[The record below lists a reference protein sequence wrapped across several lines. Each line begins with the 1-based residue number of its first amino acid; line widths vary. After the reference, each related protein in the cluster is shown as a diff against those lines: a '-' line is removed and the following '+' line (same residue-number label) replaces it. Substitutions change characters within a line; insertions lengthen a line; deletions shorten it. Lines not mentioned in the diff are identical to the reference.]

1 MLLFLVYLFIETIV
15 SVQFASMLG
24 GFGTFIEILFSA
36 FVGIILLKNIHVGL
50 HESLT
55 ALKERDISYDEFER
69 LNLLS
74 VLGAVLL
81 IIPGFFS
88 DIVGIL
94 FQFDFFS
101 LIFIRKFFKS
111 NKKRED
117 RRDDEIIDVE
127 VIDSNSK

>member
-36 FVGIILLKNIHVGL
+36 FVGIILLKNVHIGL

-111 NKKRED
+111 NKNRED

-127 VIDSNSK
+127 IIDSNSK